1 MVELSKENFEQEVL
15 KADGLVMVDF
25 WSQQCEP
32 CKELFPSVHKMA
44 ERNAGK
50 AKFCSLDITNN
61 KKMAI
66 SQKIL
71 GLPTIIF
78 YKNGQMVAVFS
89 KDISIDDVEAKFY
102 ELLAY

>member
-25 WSQQCEP
+25 WSQKCEP
-32 CKELFPSVHKMA
+32 CKELSPSLHEMA

-61 KKMAI
+61 KRLAI
-66 SQKIL
+66 SQKVL

-78 YKNGQMVAVFS
+78 YQNGEMVAAFS
-89 KDISIDDVEAKFY
+89 KDISVEDVEVKLN
-102 ELLAY
+102 ELA

>member
-25 WSQQCEP
+25 WSQKCEP
-32 CKELFPSVHKMA
+32 CKELSPILDEMA

-61 KKMAI
+61 KRLAI
-66 SQKIL
+66 SQKVL

-78 YKNGQMVAVFS
+78 YQNGEMVAAFS
-89 KDISIDDVEAKFY
+89 KDISVEDVEVKLN
-102 ELLAY
+102 ELA